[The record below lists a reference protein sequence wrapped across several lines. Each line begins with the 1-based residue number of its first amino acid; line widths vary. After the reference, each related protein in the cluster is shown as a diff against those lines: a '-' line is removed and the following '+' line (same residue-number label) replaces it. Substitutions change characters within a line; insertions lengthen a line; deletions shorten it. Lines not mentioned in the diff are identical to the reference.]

1 MTAMAALTAASGDRQ
16 VDPVKEGASVIL
28 EEAVDTVVS
37 SLTKDEYVQ
46 AIFLK
51 GSMGRNEHDEFS
63 DIDLY
68 CLVNAEDLDLFLPNR
83 MRHIRA
89 YKELLFY
96 DEIFIV
102 APQILAVYENLV
114 HLDLF
119 TVTEENYVAKDFIK
133 VLHDPDGR
141 LAPLAAKQNL
151 ALEPAEFQDAVDDAV
166 WFLYQYHAAS
176 RRGNDLWSI
185 QTLHNAMTNLS
196 KALLHKFKPERAQL
210 GMKDMERFLPEEP
223 LAAVKRIY
231 AHMTPEHH
239 KQACRFMVDLMLREE
254 AWIFAHVPFPLK
266 IKPLWDAMKK
276 TGSADP
282 RTNA

>member
-1 MTAMAALTAASGDRQ
+1 M
-16 VDPVKEGASVIL
+16 IL

-37 SLTKDEYVQ
+37 SLKKDESVQ

-68 CLVNAEDLDLFLPNR
+68 CLVNAEDLDMFLPNR

-119 TVTEENYVAKDFIK
+119 TVTKENYVAKDFIK
-133 VLHDPDGR
+133 VLYDPDGR

-151 ALEPAEFQDAVDDAV
+151 ALEPHGVSGCRRRRGMVFVSI
-166 WFLYQYHAAS
+166 S
-176 RRGNDLWSI
+176 RRLPQRKRSVE
-185 QTLHNAMTNLS
+185 HSNASQRDDESLQS
-196 KALLHKFKPERAQL
+196 VIA
-210 GMKDMERFLPEEP
+210 
-223 LAAVKRIY
+223 
-231 AHMTPEHH
+231 
-239 KQACRFMVDLMLREE
+239 
-254 AWIFAHVPFPLK
+254 
-266 IKPLWDAMKK
+266 
-276 TGSADP
+276 
-282 RTNA
+282 